1 MDVGDPFSGIKLQ
14 SLVKK
19 NSIPKSTR
27 LGSFKITGK
36 FWGYPIFRHPTG
48 ENDILLNFYQRL
60 PFFFWVLHDK
70 AMSKLVPQG
79 SKIRNPSKILF
90 AHFCTMILAAI
101 KSGEV
106 GPSDL

>member
-1 MDVGDPFSGIKLQ
+1 VR
-14 SLVKK
+14 KK
-19 NSIPKSTR
+19 TSIPKSTR

-36 FWGYPIFRHPTG
+36 FWGVPVIFRHPTG
-48 ENDILLNFYQRL
+48 ETRTEGEENDILLNFYQRL
-60 PFFFWVLHDK
+60 PFFFRVLHDK
-70 AMSKLVPQG
+70 SMSKLVPQA